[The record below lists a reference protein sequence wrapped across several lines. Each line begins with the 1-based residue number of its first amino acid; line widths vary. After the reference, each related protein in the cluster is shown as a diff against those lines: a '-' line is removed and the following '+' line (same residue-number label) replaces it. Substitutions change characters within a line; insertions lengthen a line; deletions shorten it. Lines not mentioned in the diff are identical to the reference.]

1 MTLFDIL
8 FLFFVL
14 VAVLLGIGLGVHL
27 AFTMVW
33 EKDNDDG
40 YNAAQMVNS
49 GVSKAKQ
56 QKKKSRTEKEAQ
68 TAKPDAKRRLKHR
81 VHDQSGES
89 FSEFGCHFTGENHGE
104 KLDEIR
110 KGQESCYHALD
121 SEGLKK

>member
-1 MTLFDIL
+1 MFDIF

-27 AFTMVW
+27 AFTMAQK
-33 EKDNDDG
+33 KDDDDG

-49 GVSKAKQ
+49 GVSKAKR
-56 QKKKSRTEKEAQ
+56 QKKKNHAEKEAP
-68 TAKPDAKRRLKHR
+68 AARPDAKRRLKHR

-89 FSEFGCHFTGENHGE
+89 FSEFGCHFTGEDHGE

-110 KGQESCYHALD
+110 KEQENSYHALD
-121 SEGLKK
+121 SEGPKK

>member
-1 MTLFDIL
+1 MTLFDIF

-27 AFTMVW
+27 AFTMAQK
-33 EKDNDDG
+33 KDGDG
-40 YNAAQMVNS
+40 NNAVQIVNS

-89 FSEFGCHFTGENHGE
+89 FSEFGCHFTGEDHGE